1 MKIMC
6 TTQIILVLSVLMM
19 VGPVAARAEDGS
31 AKPASAPGSR
41 AEPAPDLRKMTFDE
55 FKAALAKSADPV
67 ALASKYA
74 NLREYDVQMMAAP
87 TAKLAMDVL
96 AEHWQDPRARAIL
109 EQIAKGEPK
118 HFGELGLTAA
128 GEAASRLTLMD
139 ALRERHKILDEIKD
153 PKQIMEKIR
162 TFFKEHPKWLRGDAE
177 TGEER
182 CLASLLIED
191 AEKAGG
197 DDAVDLVV
205 ESSEHRYDIVTK
217 FVKRHPEAAL
227 AYAKKIGRERALDLG
242 YFMEG
247 LRTAKPNG
255 IVPLLEGWLVEETDA
270 KRLQGLVW
278 ILGYVPGGRERM
290 VRLLSDPRKDV
301 YLTAAR
307 YIVSWQ
313 ASPESLAAIRKA
325 IQHHKNQG
333 APEEEIR
340 RMEDEAQDLE
350 KKLDDLRKGDKQ

>member
-31 AKPASAPGSR
+31 AKPASASGSR
-41 AEPAPDLRKMTFDE
+41 AEPAPDLRKMTPDE

-74 NLREYDVQMMAAP
+74 NLRGYDDQMMAAP
-87 TAKLAMDVL
+87 TAKFAMDVL

-118 HFGELGLTAA
+118 DFGELGLTAA
-128 GEAASRLTLMD
+128 GWAANRLTLMD

-197 DDAVDLVV
+197 DEAVDLVV
-205 ESSEHRYDIVTK
+205 DSEWHDIIPA

-227 AYAKKIGRERALDLG
+227 AYAKKIGRERTLG
-242 YFMEG
+242 NYEFLES
-247 LRTAKPNG
+247 LRHVRLPGTA
-255 IVPLLEGWLVEETDA
+255 PLLEKWVTGEMDA
-270 KRLQGLVW
+270 HTCWTVVGVLSAL
-278 ILGYVPGGRERM
+278 PGGQERLIG
-290 VRLLSDPRKDV
+290 LLTDPRKDV
-301 YLTAAR
+301 YLTAASYLAR
-307 YIVSWQ
+307 SH
-313 ASPESLAAIRKA
+313 ASAESLDAIRAEIKRRKA
-325 IQHHKNQG
+325 QG
-333 APEEEIR
+333 APQDEVR
-340 RMEDEAQDLE
+340 RMEEMAQDLE
-350 KKLDDLRKGDKQ
+350 KKLASSGKGGKQ